1 MKTVGAMLQEA
12 RESKGLTPTQ
22 VESAIKIRER
32 FIIAIEHDE
41 FSSLP
46 SLSYAKGFVR
56 NYAEFLGLPIEEMM
70 AFFRRQTLETP
81 KSSLL
86 PHGVTNPLNTPFFQ
100 LTPSRFLTIL
110 VSLLLVL
117 FFSYLGFQY
126 SRINASPSLHI
137 DAPIDKSIVTQKRIT
152 VEGKTD
158 PDATVTI
165 NGVSTVVRNDGR
177 FFEQIAIDVGVNKI
191 QIISSSRFGKTT
203 TVVKEVG
210 LQQ

>member
-1 MKTVGAMLQEA
+1 MKTVGAMLHEA
-12 RESKGLTPTQ
+12 REKKGLTPEK
-22 VESAIKIRER
+22 VERAIKIRER

-41 FSSLP
+41 FSTLP

-56 NYAEFLGLPIEEMM
+56 NYAEFLGLPIDEIM
-70 AFFRRQTLETP
+70 AIFRRQTLEIP

-86 PHGVTNPLNTPFFQ
+86 PHGVTDPLNTPFFQ
-100 LTPSRFLTIL
+100 LTPSRFLTLI
-110 VSLLLVL
+110 VTVLLLL

-126 SRINASPSLHI
+126 RRIHANPTLYI
-137 DAPIDKSIVTQKRIT
+137 DAPIDQSIVTQKRIA

-165 NGVSTVVRNDGR
+165 NGVSTVVRDDGR
-177 FFEQIAIDVGVNKI
+177 FFEQIAMDVGVNKI
-191 QIISSSRFGKTT
+191 QIVASSRFGQTT
-203 TVVKEVG
+203 TVVREVG